1 MHNKYTW
8 VLSKSDKITN
18 DWGVVNNM
26 KVSLPSDS
34 DHVIYHH
41 QYLQLKQ
48 ILNRF
53 NILQFSCWHDMK
65 EYSYS
70 LEKFIFIPAYHP
82 FVFIHSLWLSSV
94 FQEAKRTHTCRWVVK
109 PWKEGKKKSL
119 QQSLKDFHFHF
130 PKWNTA
136 GWKMT
141 CHTLKVP
148 SNNFDQPSWSYLWR
162 NDNSTS
168 INQNAHIPIITW
180 SMILLY

>member
-1 MHNKYTW
+1 
-8 VLSKSDKITN
+8 
-18 DWGVVNNM
+18 M

-53 NILQFSCWHDMK
+53 NLLQFSCWHDMK
-65 EYSYS
+65 GYSYS

-94 FQEAKRTHTCRWVVK
+94 FPRGKENTYMYMSGKTTKRRK
-109 PWKEGKKKSL
+109 KEELAAITKV
-119 QQSLKDFHFHF
+119 KDFHFHF

-136 GWKMT
+136 DWKMT

-148 SNNFDQPSWSYLWR
+148 PINFDQPSWSYLWR
-162 NDNSTS
+162 NDNNSTS